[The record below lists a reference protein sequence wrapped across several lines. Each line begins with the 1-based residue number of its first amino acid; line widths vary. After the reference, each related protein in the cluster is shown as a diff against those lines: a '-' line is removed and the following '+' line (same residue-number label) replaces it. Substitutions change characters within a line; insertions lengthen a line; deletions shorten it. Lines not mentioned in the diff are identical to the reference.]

1 MTCSQLAALHQ
12 YRRGQ
17 GFEYR
22 TSLIFFSGFLFAT
35 AKVAYSTAMIFIH
48 IIIHSAVHKYDFHI
62 FITSEKSLFTAL
74 TIFAVPFKLLKPQFI
89 GRIGRILHT
98 IRWHHLLLRPES
110 FRVFLSCANYGF
122 YHLNLAGITKFKY
135 EKKNEKDSGRS
146 SKMTPSCKWPIRVHV
161 ASSLCFKAR
170 LSAKTLM
177 WKWFL
182 ILKQIKLIFTTKVSQ
197 LEPRFESECFWT
209 RKWPIIV

>member
-1 MTCSQLAALHQ
+1 M
-12 YRRGQ
+12 
-17 GFEYR
+17 
-22 TSLIFFSGFLFAT
+22 
-35 AKVAYSTAMIFIH
+35 
-48 IIIHSAVHKYDFHI
+48 
-62 FITSEKSLFTAL
+62 FTAL
-74 TIFAVPFKLLKPQFI
+74 TILALPFKLLKPQFI
-89 GRIGRILHT
+89 GRILHT
-98 IRWHHLLLRPES
+98 IRWHPLLLRPES

-122 YHLNLAGITKFKY
+122 YHLNLAGITKFKC

-182 ILKQIKLIFTTKVSQ
+182 ILKQIKLIFNSQ

>member
-1 MTCSQLAALHQ
+1 
-12 YRRGQ
+12 
-17 GFEYR
+17 
-22 TSLIFFSGFLFAT
+22 
-35 AKVAYSTAMIFIH
+35 MIFIH
-48 IIIHSAVHKYDFHI
+48 IILHSAKNIYDFHI
-62 FITSEKSLFTAL
+62 FITSEESLFKAL
-74 TIFAVPFKLLKPQFI
+74 TILALPFKLLKPQFI
-89 GRIGRILHT
+89 RRILHT
-98 IRWHHLLLRPES
+98 IRWHPLLLRPES

-122 YHLNLAGITKFKY
+122 YHLNLAGITKFKC